1 MPLRDVVRAVL
12 IVLLTAAAASAG
24 TSPVAPP
31 ERQRLDAIHRMMRS
45 LAYDSARA
53 AITIRDSYD
62 DHLELLY
69 LKEYEAMEGALA
81 TGGLVPLPYGV
92 RFNVRPRLAGPHPIG
107 EKDLSN
113 QGSYLAARPFTMGCL
128 LAIASRVK
136 SGPIEITSLVRHGEY
151 QDALLRTNGNA
162 RTGVPTHT
170 MGLAFDI
177 ALINSSI
184 ETVTEIRDVLLDMR
198 DAGDLLF
205 IGERNQLVFHVVPH
219 PARLGHFMDLY
230 NETMNAAALDAAQ
243 MVSLKTPAAPST
255 PPLRWPSADWLLGAV
270 LVGAL
275 GPAVGVALTHGRARS
290 VQGGPSRPACCT
302 TLAHETCAPRGDMLH
317 RALDG
322 PRLSS
327 IRA

>member
-1 MPLRDVVRAVL
+1 MRDAVRAAL

-24 TSPVAPP
+24 TNLVAPP
-31 ERQRLDAIHRMMRS
+31 EPRRLDAIYRMMQS
-45 LAYDSARA
+45 LAYDSARV
-53 AITIRDSYD
+53 AIAIRDSYD

-69 LKEYEAMEGALA
+69 LREYEALTGALA
-81 TGGLVPLPYGV
+81 TGGLVPLPVGP
-92 RFNVRPRLAGPHPIG
+92 RFNVRPRLDGPHPIG
-107 EKDLSN
+107 EKDLTN
-113 QGSYLAARPFTMGCL
+113 QASYLAARPFTMGCL

-162 RTGVPTHT
+162 RTVVPTHT

-198 DAGDLLF
+198 DDGDLLF

-230 NETMNAAALDAAQ
+230 NDTLTAAALDAAQ
-243 MVSLKTPAAPST
+243 MVSLKTPAAPSAS
-255 PPLRWPSADWLLGAV
+255 PRRLPSADWLLGAALLGAV
-270 LVGAL
+270 L
-275 GPAVGVALTHGRARS
+275 PAVGVALINGRAR
-290 VQGGPSRPACCT
+290 
-302 TLAHETCAPRGDMLH
+302 
-317 RALDG
+317 RA
-322 PRLSS
+322 
-327 IRA
+327 